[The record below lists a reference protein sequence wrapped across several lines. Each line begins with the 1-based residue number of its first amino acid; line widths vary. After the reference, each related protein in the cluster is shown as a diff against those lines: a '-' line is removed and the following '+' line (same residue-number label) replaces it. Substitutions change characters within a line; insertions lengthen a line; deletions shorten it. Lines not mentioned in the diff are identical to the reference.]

1 MDKVAL
7 VMTNDE
13 MLALAGSQMKLWQSG
28 LDLSFT
34 KADFEKVSDQLKNRT
49 KYDPMQRL
57 TTDEL
62 ADLVHD
68 YSLLLTDCDYLV
80 NHHYKVGAD
89 AVTINNDASAELE
102 AVFHGIQS
110 VDKLGSLKEPE
121 F

>member
-28 LDLSFT
+28 LNLSFT
-34 KADFEKVSDQLKNRT
+34 KADFEKVSERLKNRV

-68 YSLLLTDCDYLV
+68 YSLLLMDCDYLV
-80 NHHYKVGAD
+80 NHHYKAVAD
-89 AVTINNDASAELE
+89 AVAINNDVSTELE

-110 VDKLGSLKEPE
+110 ADK
-121 F
+121 